1 MVLSKASLFKTVIFI
16 LFPVIAAFSVIG
28 CKDDEPA
35 IVPVD
40 SVSINKTAITLI
52 EGDSETLSANVSP
65 SNATNPS
72 VTWSS
77 SRTDVATVDSEGK
90 VTAVKTGSATIMVIT
105 TDGSK
110 TAECAVVVEPK
121 PILVTG
127 ISLDKTTLELVEGE
141 GATLVATVAPADAT
155 VRTFSWSSS
164 DAQVAKVDDSGKV
177 TAIKEGT
184 ATITVTTTD
193 GGKTASCAVTIEA
206 KPIPVSKGAYKNV
219 IIIGVDGGGAFFQN
233 TSTPNMDAIFKKGAV
248 SYRTK
253 TSYPTISAQC
263 WGSMLHSVLPEFH
276 RLTNGTVGSRPFKPD
291 SPYPS
296 IFRVVKEAFP
306 NANMASFC
314 NWNPINVGIIEDN
327 LGVVKGTGSDPE
339 VANKVVQYIQGNDP
353 TLVFVQF
360 DSVDGAG
367 HGHGYGSSE
376 HLAAITAVDALIGQI
391 YNALKNKSLLDDT
404 LFIVSA
410 DHGGTPGGSHGGD
423 TDAERYVFLGVAGS
437 TVVEGGGIQ
446 DPEVRDIAA
455 ISAYAFG
462 LDFPETWTGIVPGGL
477 FQGVEAMERHE
488 MEPEDIPVSE
498 NRKHQ
503 TEPTPAL
510 DNVKSL
516 LEGHNV
522 IAYFPLD
529 GDEKDAL
536 GKVETVTTGKL
547 YYSDAYYGKGADMS
561 DGYITLKDVA
571 VGTNSFSVALWIK
584 TNGVPSDPCIIS
596 NKNWNSG
603 GNAGFV
609 LSIRSDEDIKFNAGN
624 NGDRMDAGAGL
635 PLDYKAGWMHVILVV
650 DRDKNKIR
658 LFYDFASELDYEIPE
673 SLRNV
678 SFDALDLNIGQD
690 GTGHYGAHLAAQL
703 DEFII
708 TADALSDEDIAKLK
722 AYYVK

>member
-1 MVLSKASLFKTVIFI
+1 MILMKNSPLKTLVFVLSVISA
-16 LFPVIAAFSVIG
+16 LSVVG

-40 SVSINKTAITLI
+40 SVSINKTVITLV
-52 EGDSETLSANVSP
+52 EGDSELLSATVTP
-65 SNATNPS
+65 SNATSKS
-72 VTWSS
+72 VAWSS
-77 SRTDVATVDSEGK
+77 SRPDVAIVDGDGK
-90 VTAVKTGSATIMVIT
+90 VKAI
-105 TDGSK
+105 
-110 TAECAVVVEPK
+110 
-121 PILVTG
+121 
-127 ISLDKTTLELVEGE
+127 
-141 GATLVATVAPADAT
+141 AP
-155 VRTFSWSSS
+155 
-164 DAQVAKVDDSGKV
+164 
-177 TAIKEGT
+177 GT
-184 ATITVTTTD
+184 ATITATTAD
-193 GGKTASCAVTIEA
+193 GGKTATCAVSVEA
-206 KPIPVSKGAYKNV
+206 KPIPVSKGAYKHV
-219 IIIGVDGGGAFFQN
+219 IIIGVDGGGAFFKN
-233 TSTPNMDAIFKKGAV
+233 TSTPRMDAIFKKGAV

-276 RLTNGTVGSRPFKPD
+276 RLTNGTVGSKPFKPD
-291 SPYPS
+291 SPFPS
-296 IFRVVKEAFP
+296 VFRLVKEALP

-314 NWNPINVGIIEDN
+314 NWNPINIGIIEDN

-339 VANKVVQYIQGNDP
+339 VAAQVVNYIQGNDP

-367 HGHGYGSSE
+367 HGSGYGSVR
-376 HLAAITAVDALIGQI
+376 HLSAITAVDALIGNI
-391 YNALKNKSLLDDT
+391 YDAVKRKGILDDT
-404 LFIVSA
+404 LFLVSA
-410 DHGGTPGGSHGGD
+410 DHGGTPEGSHGGD
-423 TDAERYVFLGVAGS
+423 TDAERYVFLGVAGK
-437 TVVEGGGIQ
+437 TVVEGGQIQ
-446 DPEVRDIAA
+446 EPEVRDIAA

-488 MEPEDIPVSE
+488 MEPEEIPVSE

-503 TEPTPAL
+503 TEPTPSL

-571 VGTNSFSVALWIK
+571 VGTNSFSVALWIR

-603 GNAGFV
+603 GNIGFV

-635 PLDYKAGWMHVILVV
+635 PLDYKNGWMHVILVV

-658 LFYDFASELDYEIPE
+658 LFYDFASELDYDIPE

-703 DEFII
+703 DEFFI

>member
-1 MVLSKASLFKTVIFI
+1 MKNSPLKTLVFVLSVISVFS
-16 LFPVIAAFSVIG
+16 AAG

-35 IVPVD
+35 IIPVD
-40 SVSINKTAITLI
+40 SVSISKTTITLV
-52 EGDSETLSANVSP
+52 EGDSETLSVTVSP
-65 SNATNPS
+65 STATNKS
-72 VTWSS
+72 VSWSS
-77 SRTDVATVDSEGK
+77 SRPDVAIVDGDGK
-90 VTAVKTGSATIMVIT
+90 VTAVKAGSATVIVIT

-110 TAECAVVVEPK
+110 TAKCDVTVEPR
-121 PILVTG
+121 PIPVTG
-127 ISLDKTTLELVEGE
+127 ISLDKSSLELVEDEEAGLI
-141 GATLVATVAPADAT
+141 ATIAPADASNKS
-155 VRTFSWSSS
+155 FSWSSS
-164 DAQVAKVDDSGKV
+164 NSQVATVDDIGKV
-177 TAIKEGT
+177 TAVAPGT
-184 ATITVTTTD
+184 ATITATTAD
-193 GGKTASCAVTIEA
+193 GGKTASCAVSVEA
-206 KPIPVSKGAYKNV
+206 KPIPVSKGAYKHV
-219 IIIGVDGGGAFFQN
+219 IIIGVDGGGAFFKN
-233 TSTPNMDAIFKKGAV
+233 TSTPRMDAIFKNGAV

-276 RLTNGTVGSRPFKPD
+276 RLTNGTVGSKPFKPD
-291 SPYPS
+291 SPFPS

-367 HGHGYGSSE
+367 HGSGYGSAR
-376 HLAAITAVDALIGQI
+376 HLSAITAVDALIGNI
-391 YNALKNKSLLDDT
+391 YDAVKRKGILDDT
-404 LFIVSA
+404 LFLVSA
-410 DHGGTPGGSHGGD
+410 DHGGTPEGSHGGD
-423 TDAERYVFLGVAGS
+423 TDAERYVFLGVAGK
-437 TVVEGGGIQ
+437 TVVEGDQIQ
-446 DPEVRDIAA
+446 EPEVRDIAA

-488 MEPEDIPVSE
+488 MEPEEIPVSE

-503 TEPTPAL
+503 TEPTPSL

-603 GNAGFV
+603 GNIGFV

-635 PLDYKAGWMHVILVV
+635 PLDYKNGWMHVILVV

-658 LFYDFASELDYEIPE
+658 LFYDFASELDYDIPE

>member
-1 MVLSKASLFKTVIFI
+1 MKNSPLKTLVFVLSVISA
-16 LFPVIAAFSVIG
+16 LSVVG
-28 CKDDEPA
+28 CKDDEPV

-40 SVSINKTAITLI
+40 SVSINKTVITLV
-52 EGDSETLSANVSP
+52 EGDSESLSATVTP
-65 SNATNPS
+65 SNATSKS
-72 VTWSS
+72 VAWSS
-77 SRTDVATVDSEGK
+77 SRPDVAIVDGDGK
-90 VTAVKTGSATIMVIT
+90 VKAI
-105 TDGSK
+105 
-110 TAECAVVVEPK
+110 
-121 PILVTG
+121 
-127 ISLDKTTLELVEGE
+127 
-141 GATLVATVAPADAT
+141 AP
-155 VRTFSWSSS
+155 
-164 DAQVAKVDDSGKV
+164 
-177 TAIKEGT
+177 GT
-184 ATITVTTTD
+184 ATITATTAD
-193 GGKTASCAVTIEA
+193 GGKTATCAVSVEA
-206 KPIPVSKGAYKNV
+206 KPIPVSKGAYKHV
-219 IIIGVDGGGAFFQN
+219 IIIGVDGGGAFFKN
-233 TSTPNMDAIFKKGAV
+233 TSTPRMDAIFKNGAV

-276 RLTNGTVGSRPFKPD
+276 RLTNGTVGSKPFKPD
-291 SPYPS
+291 SPFPS

-314 NWNPINVGIIEDN
+314 NWNPINFGIIEDN

-339 VANKVVQYIQGNDP
+339 VADKVVQYIQGNDP

-367 HGHGYGSSE
+367 HGSGYGSE
-376 HLAAITAVDALIGQI
+376 RHLASITAVDALIGNI
-391 YNALKNKSLLDDT
+391 YDAVKRKGILDDT
-404 LFIVSA
+404 LFLVSA
-410 DHGGTPGGSHGGD
+410 DHGGTPEGSHGGD
-423 TDAERYVFLGVAGS
+423 TDAERYVFLGVAGK
-437 TVVEGGGIQ
+437 TVVEGGQIQ
-446 DPEVRDIAA
+446 EPEVRDIAA

-477 FQGVEAMERHE
+477 FQGVEAMECHE
-488 MEPEDIPVSE
+488 MEPEEIPVSE

-503 TEPTPAL
+503 TEPTPGL

-603 GNAGFV
+603 GNIGFV

-635 PLDYKAGWMHVILVV
+635 PLDYKNGWMHVILVV

-658 LFYDFASELDYEIPE
+658 LFYDFASELDYDIPE

-690 GTGHYGAHLAAQL
+690 GTGHYCAHLAAQL

-708 TADALSDEDIAKLK
+708 TADAFSDEDIAKLK

>member
-1 MVLSKASLFKTVIFI
+1 MILMKNSSLKTLVFVLSVIS
-16 LFPVIAAFSVIG
+16 AFSVVG

-35 IVPVD
+35 IIPVD
-40 SVSINKTAITLI
+40 SVSISKTTITLV
-52 EGDSETLSANVSP
+52 EGDSETLSVTVSP
-65 SNATNPS
+65 STATNKS
-72 VTWSS
+72 VSWSS
-77 SRTDVATVDSEGK
+77 SRPDVATVDEDGK
-90 VTAVKTGSATIMVIT
+90 VTAVKAGATSITVIT

-110 TAECAVVVEPK
+110 TAKCDVTVEPR
-121 PILVTG
+121 PIPVTG
-127 ISLDKTTLELVEGE
+127 ISLDKSSLELVEDE
-141 GATLVATVAPADAT
+141 EASLIATIAPADASNKS
-155 VRTFSWSSS
+155 FSWSSS
-164 DAQVAKVDDSGKV
+164 NSQVATVDDSGKV
-177 TAIKEGT
+177 TAVAPGT
-184 ATITVTTTD
+184 ATITATTAD
-193 GGKTASCAVTIEA
+193 GGKTATCAVSVEA
-206 KPIPVSKGAYKNV
+206 KPIPVSKGAYKHV
-219 IIIGVDGGGAFFQN
+219 IIIGVDGGGAFFKN
-233 TSTPNMDAIFKKGAV
+233 TSTPRMDAIFKNGAV

-276 RLTNGTVGSRPFKPD
+276 RLTNGTVGSKPFKPD
-291 SPYPS
+291 SPFPS

-314 NWNPINVGIIEDN
+314 NWNPINIGIIEDN

-367 HGHGYGSSE
+367 HGSGYGSAR
-376 HLAAITAVDALIGQI
+376 HLSAITAVDALIGNI
-391 YNALKNKSLLDDT
+391 YDAVKRKGILDDT
-404 LFIVSA
+404 LFLVSA
-410 DHGGTPGGSHGGD
+410 DHGGTPEGSHGGD
-423 TDAERYVFLGVAGS
+423 TDAERYVFLGVAGK
-437 TVVEGGGIQ
+437 TVVEGGQIQ
-446 DPEVRDIAA
+446 EPEVRDIAA

-488 MEPEDIPVSE
+488 MEPEEIPVSE

-503 TEPTPAL
+503 SEPTPGL

-529 GDEKDAL
+529 GDEKDAF

-603 GNAGFV
+603 GNIGFV

-635 PLDYKAGWMHVILVV
+635 PLDYKNGWMHVILVV

-658 LFYDFASELDYEIPE
+658 LFYDFASELDYDIPE

>member
-1 MVLSKASLFKTVIFI
+1 MSRFFVALKGLICFIFGVIVTLS
-16 LFPVIAAFSVIG
+16 SVG
-28 CKDDEPA
+28 CKDDEQTS
-35 IVPVD
+35 I
-40 SVSINKTAITLI
+40 SVEGVSVNKTAVSLL
-52 EGDSETLSANVSP
+52 EGESENLSATVSP
-65 SNATNPS
+65 SNAPNL
-72 VTWSS
+72 
-77 SRTDVATVDSEGK
+77 
-90 VTAVKTGSATIMVIT
+90 AVY
-105 TDGSK
+105 
-110 TAECAVVVEPK
+110 
-121 PILVTG
+121 
-127 ISLDKTTLELVEGE
+127 
-141 GATLVATVAPADAT
+141 
-155 VRTFSWSSS
+155 WSSS
-164 DAQVAKVDDSGKV
+164 DIKVVSVDGQGNI
-177 TAIKEGT
+177 TALARGT
-184 ATITVTTTD
+184 AVVTVTTVD
-193 GGKTASCAVTIEA
+193 GGKTATCQVTVEA
-206 KPIPVSKGAYKNV
+206 KPIPITKGAYKHV
-219 IIIGVDGGGAFFQN
+219 FIIGVDGGGAFFKD
-233 TSTPNMDAIFKKGAV
+233 TPTPRIDEIFKTGAV

-327 LGVVKGTGSDPE
+327 LGVVKGTGSDSE

-437 TVVEGGGIQ
+437 TVVEGGRIQ

-488 MEPEDIPVSE
+488 MEPEEIPVSE

-503 TEPTPAL
+503 TEPTPGL

-536 GKVETVTTGKL
+536 GKVETVTTGKI

-561 DGYITLKDVA
+561 DGYITLKNVS

-635 PLDYKAGWMHVILVV
+635 PLDYKNGWMHVILVV
-650 DRDKNKIR
+650 DRDKNKITDGCM
-658 LFYDFASELDYEIPE
+658 L
-673 SLRNV
+673 SL
-678 SFDALDLNIGQD
+678 SW
-690 GTGHYGAHLAAQL
+690 TGIRIKSGYSM
-703 DEFII
+703 ISP
-708 TADALSDEDIAKLK
+708 LSWTMTSPNR
-722 AYYVK
+722 

>member
-1 MVLSKASLFKTVIFI
+1 MKNSPLKTLVFVLSVISA
-16 LFPVIAAFSVIG
+16 LSVVG

-35 IVPVD
+35 IIPVD
-40 SVSINKTAITLI
+40 SVSISKTTITLV
-52 EGDSETLSANVSP
+52 EGDSETLSATVSP
-65 SNATNPS
+65 STATNKS
-72 VTWSS
+72 VSWSS
-77 SRTDVATVDSEGK
+77 SRPDVATVDEDGK
-90 VTAVKTGSATIMVIT
+90 VTAVKAGAASITVIT

-110 TAECAVVVEPK
+110 TAKCDVTVEPR
-121 PILVTG
+121 PIPVAG
-127 ISLDKTTLELVEGE
+127 ISLDKSGLELVEGE
-141 GATLVATVAPADAT
+141 ETSLIATIAPSDASNK
-155 VRTFSWSSS
+155 TFTWSSS
-164 DAQVAKVDDSGKV
+164 NTQIATVDDGGKV
-177 TAIKEGT
+177 KAVAPGT
-184 ATITVTTTD
+184 ATITATTAD
-193 GGKTASCAVTIEA
+193 GGKTATCAVSVEA
-206 KPIPVSKGAYKNV
+206 KPIPVSKGAYKHV
-219 IIIGVDGGGAFFQN
+219 IIIGVDGGGAFFKN
-233 TSTPNMDAIFKKGAV
+233 TSTPRMDAIFKNGAV

-276 RLTNGTVGSRPFKPD
+276 RLTNGTVGSKPFKPD
-291 SPYPS
+291 SPFPS
-296 IFRVVKEAFP
+296 IFRLVKEAFP

-314 NWNPINVGIIEDN
+314 NWNPINIGIIEDN

-367 HGHGYGSSE
+367 HGSGYGSE
-376 HLAAITAVDALIGQI
+376 RHLASITAVDALIGNI
-391 YNALKNKSLLDDT
+391 YDAVKRKGILDDT
-404 LFIVSA
+404 LFLVSA
-410 DHGGTPGGSHGGD
+410 DHGGTPEGSHGGD
-423 TDAERYVFLGVAGS
+423 TDAERYVFLGVAGK
-437 TVVEGGGIQ
+437 TVVEGGQIQ
-446 DPEVRDIAA
+446 EPEVRDIAA

-488 MEPEDIPVSE
+488 MEPEEIPVSE

-503 TEPTPAL
+503 TEPTPSL

-516 LEGHNV
+516 FEGHNV

-603 GNAGFV
+603 GNIGFV

-635 PLDYKAGWMHVILVV
+635 PLDYKNGWMHVILVV

-658 LFYDFASELDYEIPE
+658 LFYDFASELDYDIPE

>member
-1 MVLSKASLFKTVIFI
+1 MFLIKNSPLKTLVFVLSVISA
-16 LFPVIAAFSVIG
+16 LSVVG

-35 IVPVD
+35 IIPVD
-40 SVSINKTAITLI
+40 SVSISKTTITLV
-52 EGDSETLSANVSP
+52 EGDSETLSVTVSP
-65 SNATNPS
+65 STATNKS
-72 VTWSS
+72 VSWSS
-77 SRTDVATVDSEGK
+77 SRPDVATVDEDGK
-90 VTAVKTGSATIMVIT
+90 VTAVKAGAASITVIT

-110 TAECAVVVEPK
+110 TAKCDVTVEPR
-121 PILVTG
+121 PIPVSG
-127 ISLDKTTLELVEGE
+127 ISLDKSSLELVEDE
-141 GATLVATVAPADAT
+141 EASLIATIAPSDASNK
-155 VRTFSWSSS
+155 TFTWSSS
-164 DAQVAKVDDSGKV
+164 NTQIATVDDGGKV
-177 TAIKEGT
+177 KAIAPGT
-184 ATITVTTTD
+184 ATITATTAD
-193 GGKTASCAVTIEA
+193 GGKTATCAVSVEA
-206 KPIPVSKGAYKNV
+206 KPIPVSKGAYKHV
-219 IIIGVDGGGAFFQN
+219 IIIGVDGGGAFFKN
-233 TSTPNMDAIFKKGAV
+233 TSTPRMDAIFKNGAV

-276 RLTNGTVGSRPFKPD
+276 RLTNGTVGSKPFKPD
-291 SPYPS
+291 SPFPS
-296 IFRVVKEAFP
+296 IFRLVKEAFP

-314 NWNPINVGIIEDN
+314 NWNPINIGIIEDN

-367 HGHGYGSSE
+367 HGSGYGSAR
-376 HLAAITAVDALIGQI
+376 HLSAITAVDALIGNI
-391 YNALKNKSLLDDT
+391 YDAVKRKGILDDT
-404 LFIVSA
+404 LFLVSA
-410 DHGGTPGGSHGGD
+410 DHGGTPEGSHGGD
-423 TDAERYVFLGVAGS
+423 TDAERYVFLGVAGK
-437 TVVEGGGIQ
+437 TVVEGGQIQ
-446 DPEVRDIAA
+446 EPEVRDIAA

-488 MEPEDIPVSE
+488 MEPEEIPVSE

-503 TEPTPAL
+503 TEPTPSL

-529 GDEKDAL
+529 GDEKDAF

-603 GNAGFV
+603 GNIGFV

-635 PLDYKAGWMHVILVV
+635 PLDYKNGWMHVILVV

-658 LFYDFASELDYEIPE
+658 LFYDFASELDYDIPE

-708 TADALSDEDIAKLK
+708 TADAFSDEDIAKLK